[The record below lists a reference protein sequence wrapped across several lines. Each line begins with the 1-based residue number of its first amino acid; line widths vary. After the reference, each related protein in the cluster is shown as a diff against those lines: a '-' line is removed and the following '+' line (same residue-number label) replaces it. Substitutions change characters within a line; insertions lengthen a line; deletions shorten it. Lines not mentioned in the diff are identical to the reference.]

1 MVKFRDSDRKK
12 VKALGKRDV
21 EENRGG
27 CILISFLCSEVPSII
42 GIGLYMLVSINLA
55 GQMRYGRTALTSYL
69 TDNIVSI
76 LCFCAACILIL
87 FGFLNELQVGMN
99 RYYLKNAEGNAEFSD
114 IGFGFQ
120 NNYWEIFSAA
130 WLVFLVS
137 FLVSFVIGLVTAPLP
152 WKFIGSMLQTVVSF
166 YLVYRYRFV
175 LLILADNP
183 NIKKASDALS
193 LSARLTK
200 GQLAA
205 LIKFDVSFF
214 LWYMLSGV
222 TLGLASI
229 LYVTPYKTAA
239 NAQLYLW
246 LKERNIGVNL

>member
-27 CILISFLCSEVPSII
+27 CILISFLCSGVPSII
-42 GIGLYMLVSINLA
+42 GVGLYVMLTYQLRQALLS
-55 GQMRYGRTALTSYL
+55 GQTFASFL
-69 TDNIVSI
+69 TDNAVSI
-76 LCFCAACILIL
+76 LCFSVAFILIL
-87 FGFLNELQVGMN
+87 FGFLNVLQVGMN
-99 RYYLKNAEGNAEFSD
+99 RYYLQNTEGDAEFSD
-114 IGFGFQ
+114 LGFGFR
-120 NNYWEIFSAA
+120 NNYWKIFSAA

-137 FLVSFVIGLVTAPLP
+137 FLVSFIIGFVTALLP
-152 WKFIGSMLQTVVSF
+152 WEFIGSMLQAVVSF

-214 LWYMLSGV
+214 LWYLLSGI

-239 NAQLYLW
+239 NAELYLW
-246 LKERNIGVNL
+246 LKERNVGVNL

>member
-1 MVKFRDSDRKK
+1 M
-12 VKALGKRDV
+12 
-21 EENRGG
+21 
-27 CILISFLCSEVPSII
+27 
-42 GIGLYMLVSINLA
+42 
-55 GQMRYGRTALTSYL
+55 
-69 TDNIVSI
+69 
-76 LCFCAACILIL
+76 
-87 FGFLNELQVGMN
+87 
-99 RYYLKNAEGNAEFSD
+99 
-114 IGFGFQ
+114 IGF
-120 NNYWEIFSAA
+120 
-130 WLVFLVS
+130 
-137 FLVSFVIGLVTAPLP
+137 VTAALP
-152 WKFIGSMLQTVVSF
+152 WKFIGSMLQAVVSF

-239 NAQLYLW
+239 NAELYLW
-246 LKERNIGVNL
+246 LKERNVGVNL